1 MLWIMI
7 SSFSCHVIIMM
18 IFFGLMSRLR
28 ERIVRIVHFGG
39 GGGEGLQ
46 WTGSEPLTLLF
57 HLDHSSSAPLGN

>member
-1 MLWIMI
+1 MI

-46 WTGSEPLTLLF
+46 
-57 HLDHSSSAPLGN
+57 